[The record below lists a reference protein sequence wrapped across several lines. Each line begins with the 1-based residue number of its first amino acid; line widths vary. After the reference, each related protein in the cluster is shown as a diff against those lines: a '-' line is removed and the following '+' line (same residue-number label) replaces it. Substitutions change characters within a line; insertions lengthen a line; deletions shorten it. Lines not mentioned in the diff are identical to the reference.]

1 MKAYS
6 HHAGRTLVAAFCAWG
21 MALMMGVSAAGADE
35 ASDLAKKLSNPL
47 AAMISVPF
55 QLNYDQGF
63 GPSSGDQWLLNVQ
76 PVVPIS
82 LNEEW
87 NLISRTIVPIKT
99 QDNKFGPSGTQF
111 GLGDTTQSLW
121 FSPKEPTPAGLIW
134 GVGPVFYLPTAT
146 DPLLGAGKW
155 GAGPT
160 FVGLVQ
166 NGPWTVGALGNHIW
180 SFGGTDINSSYIQPF
195 LSYTTSNSWSY
206 TLNTESTYNWNTNE
220 WSVPIN
226 AMVSKL
232 VNFSGQRVSL
242 QAGARYYA
250 VSSTGGATG
259 WGGRLAATFLFP
271 R

>member
-6 HHAGRTLVAAFCAWG
+6 YEPGRTFVAVVYASIIASMLG
-21 MALMMGVSAAGADE
+21 ISAASADE
-35 ASDLAKKLSNPL
+35 VADLAKKLSNPL

-63 GPSSGDQWLLNVQ
+63 GPASGNQWLLNVQ

-82 LNEEW
+82 LNDEW

-99 QDNKFGPSGTQF
+99 QNNKFGLSGSQF
-111 GLGDTTQSLW
+111 GLGDVTQSLW
-121 FSPKEPTPAGLIW
+121 FSPKEPTSAGLIW

-146 DPLLGAGKW
+146 DPRLGAGKW

-160 FVGLVQ
+160 VVGLVQ
-166 NGPWTVGALGNHIW
+166 RGPWTVGGLANHIW
-180 SFGGTDINSSYIQPF
+180 SFGGTDINSSYVQPF
-195 LSYTTSNSWSY
+195 LSYTTSNAWSY
-206 TLNTESTYNWNTNE
+206 TLNAESTYNWNTNE

-232 VNFSGQRVSL
+232 VNIGGQRISL

-250 VSSTGGATG
+250 MSSTGGATG